1 MVLSDVAVTKKTFL
15 RLQRFD
21 KLALDLL
28 VLGTITFNLEP
39 RKSGVEF
46 SIVWMAACF
55 KVEQPYLTNL

>member
-21 KLALDLL
+21 KLALELL

-39 RKSGVEF
+39 RESGVEF
-46 SIVWMAACF
+46 SIVWMAS
-55 KVEQPYLTNL
+55 